1 MKASDI
7 CLSASRRMWS
17 WSKALLPQSCGAWS
31 GIVLLW
37 YFMWAPTGQC
47 WSPPWQSQTHLQ
59 VLVIPWHS
67 QTGTFSPLEVGAV
80 EKQGICPGHCFTS
93 CPQTCPCLSLSTL
106 FPEAR
111 GLRWF
116 FLRIAV
122 SSGERGLGWPMLCPT
137 GSSSAELGVEEQKR
151 VSMLQ

>member
-1 MKASDI
+1 MKASHI

-31 GIVLLW
+31 GTVLLW
-37 YFMWAPTGQC
+37 YFMWAPTGQH
-47 WSPPWQSQTHLQ
+47 WRETHLQ
-59 VLVIPWHS
+59 VLVTPWQS
-67 QTGTFSPLEVGAV
+67 QTGTSSPLEVGAV
-80 EKQGICPGHCFTS
+80 GQQGTCPGPCFTS
-93 CPQTCPCLSLSTL
+93 CPHTCPCLALSTL

-116 FLRIAV
+116 FWRIVV
-122 SSGERGLGWPMLCPT
+122 SSGERGLGWPMVCPA
-137 GSSSAELGVEEQKR
+137 GSSSAELGVQEQKR